1 MAAALLT
8 LLPVNEHAAENS
20 AKDQVALNRSTES
33 QAPQTANPFGLNSLV
48 DTRWDIYEIIFGM
61 FLSLIGLALILLSL
75 LRWKTVDL
83 SLISFGALCFLYGA
97 RTKAFQF
104 FFDIPLEKKIYEFRE
119 KGTVLGQF
127 EDIQFK
133 NITYTLQF
141 GDRILLYTDEIVETS
156 NSTHTLFGLDRF
168 KEFIISHTAL
178 PAGQFADA
186 LIEQLLNWS
195 GEPSGKSLDDDLT
208 LIVADYQH
216 V

>member
-1 MAAALLT
+1 MRLSIGIRVVLILLMAAALLT

-104 FFDIPLEKKIYEFRE
+104 FFDIPPPVWSYIHCFNIICYCRNCD
-119 KGTVLGQF
+119 
-127 EDIQFK
+127 DIVSIIFK
-133 NITYTLQF
+133 SV
-141 GDRILLYTDEIVETS
+141 RIRT
-156 NSTHTLFGLDRF
+156 
-168 KEFIISHTAL
+168 
-178 PAGQFADA
+178 
-186 LIEQLLNWS
+186 
-195 GEPSGKSLDDDLT
+195 
-208 LIVADYQH
+208 
-216 V
+216 